1 MRASNTSSV
10 MIIAVVGVDI
20 DITVLVN
27 LRRFIEDN

>member
-1 MRASNTSSV
+1 